1 MPAGGFKEW
10 LTTNAGWIAMV
21 AIFGALMI
29 GVLVGL
35 NTSNS
40 GGIGNTVQSAQ
51 TIYKT
56 NHGSYGTADQL
67 TAAGVLTVPDSTKVA
82 VTVGSGGDSFCAVAV
97 ADGGKPM
104 WTYSG
109 ATRSSDTIPT
119 VTGVTCPTAP

>member
-1 MPAGGFKEW
+1 MPAGGIKEW
-10 LTTNAGWIAMV
+10 LTTNAGWIATV
-21 AIFGALMI
+21 AIFGVIMV
-29 GVLVGL
+29 GVLIGL

-40 GGIGNTVQSAQ
+40 GGIGSTVQSAQ

-67 TAAGVLTVPDSTKVA
+67 TAAGVLTVPDGTKVSVA
-82 VTVGSGGDSFCAVAV
+82 VSGDGAAFCAVAV

-109 ATRSSDTIPT
+109 ATRSADTIPT
-119 VTGVTCPTAP
+119 VAGVTCPAAP